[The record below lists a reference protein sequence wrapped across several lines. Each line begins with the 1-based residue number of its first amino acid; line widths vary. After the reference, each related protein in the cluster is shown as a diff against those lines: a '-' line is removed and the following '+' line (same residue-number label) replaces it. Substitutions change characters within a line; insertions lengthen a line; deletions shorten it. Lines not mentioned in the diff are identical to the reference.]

1 MVAKK
6 LMRGTSFLVASHL
19 VLCHTAAIAAEPAP
33 APLAS
38 QKVATWRQAL
48 QTAYAFNPQIKIAQ
62 TKVKTAKDKKRVA
75 QGEWV
80 PTASGNASY
89 TVNSQEYSKPI
100 ENPTAGDAL
109 SRPKRL
115 GIAASQNIFASWGSV
130 ARWESAEAG
139 VQAEMLDMLEVES
152 AVFVELMK
160 VILEIIVARELKNFY
175 EGNIKISETL
185 LAQTRARARVGE
197 INRTDVF
204 MAEAKLAESEA
215 RYVEADSRLEVAKT
229 QFFEMTGQE
238 ASENFVWPVIGMGFP
253 QSSKELSQLALRSNF
268 SVRSQAF
275 RERSARKDVHSQ
287 LSNQMLP
294 SIDLKADAARTMGD
308 QTNYAGSRQARYKD
322 NQTDLSGVLS
332 LKVPIP
338 FGSEQ
343 AIVRQSEQAFNQTRL
358 QRQRAQLNVYQ
369 AVLKARNQ
377 QIAAERSVQRYET
390 ELRANEKAL
399 AAMRAE
405 YAHGG
410 RTYIDVSEIQSRK
423 EQSYQN
429 WLEARKRE
437 MVERLQILSLT
448 GKFTAKS
455 LKLDVNLYNPDSYTP
470 WLGLAPETPAP
481 ILLTTQK
488 G

>member
-1 MVAKK
+1 M
-6 LMRGTSFLVASHL
+6 VASHL
-19 VLCHTAAIAAEPAP
+19 VLCHAAAVAAEPAKIAVA
-33 APLAS
+33 APKIAM
-38 QKVATWRQAL
+38 WRQAL
-48 QTAYAFNPQIKIAQ
+48 QAAYAFNPQIKIAQ
-62 TKVKTAKDKKRVA
+62 TKVKSAKDKKRVA

-89 TVNSQEYSKPI
+89 TVSSQEFRKPV
-100 ENPTAGDAL
+100 ENPSNNDTL
-109 SRPKRL
+109 NRPKRL
-115 GIAASQNIFASWGSV
+115 GVSATQNIFASWGSV
-130 ARWESAEAG
+130 ARWEGAESG
-139 VQAEMLDMLEVES
+139 VQAEIMDMCEVES

-160 VILEIIVARELKNFY
+160 VVLEIIVARELKTFY
-175 EGNIKISETL
+175 EGNIKISQTL

-238 ASENFVWPVIGMGFP
+238 ASENFVWPVIGMDFP
-253 QSSKELSQLALRSNF
+253 QDPRALYQLALKNNF

-287 LSNQMLP
+287 LSSQMLP
-294 SIDLKADAARTMGD
+294 SVDLKADAARTIGD
-308 QTNYAGSRQARYKD
+308 QTAYTPNQQFRFKD
-322 NQTDLSGVLS
+322 TQTDVSGFLT

-343 AIVRQSEQAFNQTRL
+343 AVVRQAEQAFNQTRF
-358 QRQRAQLNVYQ
+358 QRQRYQLNVYQ

-377 QIAAERSVQRYET
+377 RIAAEKSVQRYET

-437 MVERLQILSLT
+437 MIERLQILSLT

-455 LKLDVNLYNPDSYTP
+455 LKLDVDLYNPDNYTP

-481 ILLTTQK
+481 TLLTTQR